1 MMTIQTH
8 QTHYKHH
15 TTLHAHHDQEKL
27 VVMMSAPKK
36 LWESGKVSRHSSQ
49 ILCEFVFFCHV
60 SNHAVCLYV
69 NMFVFPSFCNIDNH
83 WMLLTFNL
91 WEFILLQQLLL
102 LFPFLGFA
110 ACFSPFLSFFPCLF
124 PLCTI
129 SNHPMRHR
137 ACCCCCGITSQ
148 HLTLSCP
155 GNTSQKPLLPQ
166 PSPLPS
172 HYYFTK
178 TLDYLII
185 SFWISLSVTTL
196 KIWVPLVCKG
206 TYHN

>member
-1 MMTIQTH
+1 MGVNFSFRKKTIPGGGSEGGLA
-8 QTHYKHH
+8 KDH
-15 TTLHAHHDQEKL
+15 TFPQ
-27 VVMMSAPKK
+27 
-36 LWESGKVSRHSSQ
+36 
-49 ILCEFVFFCHV
+49 FF
-60 SNHAVCLYV
+60 LR
-69 NMFVFPSFCNIDNH
+69 PS
-83 WMLLTFNL
+83 LNL

-185 SFWISLSVTTL
+185 SFWINLSVTTL